1 MGMFSMS
8 GVKDTKVVSNT
19 FLRAGI
25 HNVTFKGLD
34 LSENG
39 QSMEVRFEAVDGSGV
54 HNERIF
60 APRSDER
67 QESQFGPNP
76 SEAEQFKCKVKQVI
90 SALAPQL
97 NADMESGA
105 VVIEAADFAGFV
117 RILKSHLTPY
127 VGAVTQ
133 IKLVPTSGS
142 YVGFPGYPGRLNRD
156 GVLYMTTKFIGNDL
170 TLTNKE
176 KQAIDAALNA
186 KPTDMRTKS
195 AELDDLADEFSTPA
209 EEDDSLGGLPF

>member
-8 GVKDTKVVSNT
+8 GVKNTKVASNN

-25 HNVTFKGLD
+25 HNVTFKGVD
-34 LSENG
+34 MAENI
-39 QSMEVRFEAVDGSGV
+39 QAMEVRFEAVDGSGV

-76 SEAEQFKCKVKQVI
+76 SEAEQFNCKVKQVI
-90 SALAPQL
+90 AAVNPKLA
-97 NADMESGA
+97 ADLDSGA
-105 VVIEAADFAGFV
+105 IEIEANTFEGYV
-117 RILKSHLTPY
+117 SLIKKHLTPSIG
-127 VGAVTQ
+127 VNTQ
-133 IKLVPTSGS
+133 IKLVPTSGN
-142 YVGFPGYPGRLNRD
+142 YVGFPGYPARLNKD
-156 GVLYMTTKFIGNDL
+156 GVLYMTTKFIGTDL

-176 KQAIDAALNA
+176 KQAIDQALNA

-195 AELDDLADEFSTPA
+195 TELDDLAEDFGASTDDA
-209 EEDDSLGGLPF
+209 EDDGMPF